1 MNSCNETR
9 CAPRRLRDI
18 LCAAMA
24 DRPFQFNAIEL
35 AGGGRVLD
43 RGAGI
48 VELMPATPVAG
59 AAATVISAG
68 IHGNETAPLELLLDL
83 AGDLD
88 NGCLTVGAPALLIVG
103 HPASIVAGTRYLDT
117 NLNRLFKRPAVAGDG
132 REHRRARELMDAIDT
147 FWWAHGGGVSP
158 EDQRSTPLHL
168 DLHTA
173 IRASRY
179 PRFAVEP
186 FSEIGTPAPVWRAIA
201 AAGLQAV
208 LSQHAA
214 SPTFSHYSRAEH
226 GITAFTLE
234 LGRVAAFGA
243 NDLAVL
249 APMADWL
256 AARVAG
262 EPAAEASLET
272 LAFFRVVDE
281 LRRVG
286 EDFSLGFDDDVANF
300 TPFDVGTVIARD
312 DEAGATIVA
321 DAPVHVVFPNAN
333 VERGARAALLARPT
347 PAPGA

>member
-1 MNSCNETR
+1 MRVCDDSR
-9 CAPRRLRDI
+9 CSPRRLRDI

-24 DRPFQFNAIEL
+24 DRPFRFNAIEL

-48 VELMPATPVAG
+48 VELVPVRPAAD

-88 NGCLTVGAPALLIVG
+88 NGCINLGAPVLLIVG
-103 HPASIVAGTRYLDT
+103 HPAAIVAERRYIDT
-117 NLNRLFKRPAVAGDG
+117 NLNRLFS
-132 REHRRARELMDAIDT
+132 RETTLGEGCEHGRARELMAAVDA
-147 FWWAHGGGVSP
+147 FWSANGGPAGARD
-158 EDQRSTPLHL
+158 ERATPLHL

-186 FSEIGTPAPVWRAIA
+186 FSTLTTPMPVWRALA

-208 LSQHAA
+208 LSQHAP
-214 SPTFSHYSRAEH
+214 SPTFSRYSRVEH
-226 GITAFTLE
+226 GIIAFTLE
-234 LGRVAAFGA
+234 LGRVARFGA
-243 NDLAVL
+243 NDLAAL

-262 EPAAEASLET
+262 VPAAEASPQT
-272 LAFFRVVDE
+272 MTFFRVVDE
-281 LRRVG
+281 LRRVSG
-286 EDFSLGFDDDVANF
+286 DFALGFDDDVANF
-300 TPFDVGTVIARD
+300 TPFEVGAVIARD
-312 DEAGATIVA
+312 AEAGDTVVA

-333 VERGARAALLARPT
+333 VERGARAALLARPVSV
-347 PAPGA
+347 PRA